1 MQLAQMNGGTFV
13 FFDRFQSLCKD
24 RGISV
29 YRACTDIGLNRSA
42 VAKWKSGGKPNGTT
56 AAKMA
61 EYFGV
66 TTDYLLC
73 ETGIPPAEARRREVS
88 DEEIKFALFGGD
100 GEITDAMYD
109 EVKRFAAF
117 IKQREA
123 DRNKE

>member
-1 MQLAQMNGGTFV
+1 M
-13 FFDRFQSLCKD
+13 FFNRFRELCDRKHV
-24 RGISV
+24 SV

-42 VAKWKSGGKPNGTT
+42 VAKWKNGGKPNGST
-56 AAKMA
+56 AAKLA

-66 TTDYLLC
+66 TTDYLLGQSD
-73 ETGIPPAEARRREVS
+73 EIIPGAQTRVVS

-109 EVKRFAAF
+109 EVKQFAAF

-123 DRNKE
+123 GKKE